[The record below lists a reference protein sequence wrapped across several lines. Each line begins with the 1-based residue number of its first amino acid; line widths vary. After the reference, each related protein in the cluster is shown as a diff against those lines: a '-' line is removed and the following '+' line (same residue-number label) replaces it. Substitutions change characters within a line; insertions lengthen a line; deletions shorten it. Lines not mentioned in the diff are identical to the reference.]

1 MIDPNSYQ
9 KLDSIHLAVVLIWFN

>member
-1 MIDPNSYQ
+1 MIDPNSHQ